1 MCYKHRKE
9 IKFPSFFLIL
19 WTCIVVAESSRLN
32 SRKYLAK
39 GQNPLCQELPLL
51 TAKLD
56 FWPRRSCLLLL
67 KRSQPPKMFPSTRSC
82 LGLYAHQVWA
92 SPPYFL
98 EAMKRR
104 LDSRLA
110 MCMLLR
116 KTWGD
121 RNVSPC
127 VLKLHAVFLMTWL
140 STFNTV
146 DMLFLVCCD
155 RAPWMCQYFT
165 SSNQLLCKS
174 EIDGVHRHS
183 WHATW
188 CLFWG

>member
-1 MCYKHRKE
+1 MTAFILQATMCYKHRKE

-19 WTCIVVAESSRLN
+19 WTCIVVLAESSRLN

-104 LDSRLA
+104 LDSRLKCRIA
-110 MCMLLR
+110 RGFPDDLIVNIQHCGYAFL
-116 KTWGD
+116 
-121 RNVSPC
+121 S
-127 VLKLHAVFLMTWL
+127 VL
-140 STFNTV
+140 
-146 DMLFLVCCD
+146 
-155 RAPWMCQYFT
+155 
-165 SSNQLLCKS
+165 
-174 EIDGVHRHS
+174 
-183 WHATW
+183 
-188 CLFWG
+188 

>member
-19 WTCIVVAESSRLN
+19 WTCIVVLAESSRLN
-32 SRKYLAK
+32 SRKYLAED
-39 GQNPLCQELPLL
+39 QNPLLPNITCARMCYKHKQDLTIMHVSRNPLQTQHHGLALL

-116 KTWGD
+116 RT
-121 RNVSPC
+121 
-127 VLKLHAVFLMTWL
+127 
-140 STFNTV
+140 
-146 DMLFLVCCD
+146 
-155 RAPWMCQYFT
+155 
-165 SSNQLLCKS
+165 
-174 EIDGVHRHS
+174 
-183 WHATW
+183 
-188 CLFWG
+188 

>member
-1 MCYKHRKE
+1 MLQAQTRPYHHACLKE
-9 IKFPSFFLIL
+9 SPTNAAS
-19 WTCIVVAESSRLN
+19 WTSITHCGTQF
-32 SRKYLAK
+32 LAK
-39 GQNPLCQELPLL
+39 
-51 TAKLD
+51 T
-56 FWPRRSCLLLL
+56 WLLLL

-116 KTWGD
+116 KIEMFPHVYW
-121 RNVSPC
+121 NAE
-127 VLKLHAVFLMTWL
+127 LHAVFLMTWL
-140 STFNTV
+140 LTFNTV

>member
-19 WTCIVVAESSRLN
+19 WTCIVVLAESSRLN

-116 KTWGD
+116 KT
-121 RNVSPC
+121 
-127 VLKLHAVFLMTWL
+127 
-140 STFNTV
+140 
-146 DMLFLVCCD
+146 
-155 RAPWMCQYFT
+155 
-165 SSNQLLCKS
+165 
-174 EIDGVHRHS
+174 
-183 WHATW
+183 
-188 CLFWG
+188 